1 MVGKLTSKEKTETER
16 DRETEIET
24 ERQRVEWRGSSE
36 KLTEICGGGI

>member
-1 MVGKLTSKEKTETER
+1 MLSVVCMIERER